1 MDDEN
6 VTGRRI
12 IKVLLAVIIVVLVAL
27 AAVVTFMRFKNTS
40 AVEPKPVEA
49 AIAETDEETEAVIA
63 EPEVEET
70 AELTEIPEASE
81 ETVDSLPVEIDG
93 SESAAIAELQEV
105 IVEALPELDEEHS
118 FYEKL
123 AMGKNV
129 SILIM
134 GDTCAEGTGASAI
147 GESEDGRDHRW
158 FVQLSDYLSENYLN
172 GQKPHVVSLASE
184 SASVLQD
191 TLDLKNSTDDTSY
204 DLILLTYGLNEDY
217 MKSGMYFEALIMS
230 LRDRYPNASFITTLE
245 PCQHYVT
252 TSMDYMRGISYD
264 YGIPVIDLYGYYYSS
279 SISIGFEHYLK
290 HFDVHQTYPSDQGQD
305 EWFELLK
312 TEIDAN
318 VEGRTGRI
326 KDRRAID
333 PMAPMLAKMQYM
345 AVDDARVTRIDDT
358 SFSVDVNADGL
369 AYMVHKDNIGEG
381 DVKVIADDILYQFR
395 KPNGIKLNS
404 GDYLSSIHSELVS
417 HNSFT
422 ITFSGKEY
430 ADGLRGFYFCYPEE

>member
-6 VTGRRI
+6 VSGRRL
-12 IKVLLAVIIVVLVAL
+12 KAVLLAVIFVVLVAL
-27 AAVVTFMRFKNTS
+27 AAAVMFMRFNDTLAP
-40 AVEPKPVEA
+40 AVEPEQVEEA
-49 AIAETDEETEAVIA
+49 LAEAVEETEAVFA
-63 EPEVEET
+63 EPETDET
-70 AELTEIPEASE
+70 AEISEASE
-81 ETVDSLPVEIDG
+81 ETVESLPVEIDEA
-93 SESAAIAELQEV
+93 ESADIAELQEI

-134 GDTCAEGTGASAI
+134 GDACASGTGASAV

-158 FVQLSDYLSENYLN
+158 FVQLSDYLSEKYLK
-172 GQKPHVVSLASE
+172 GQKPHVVSLASD

-217 MKSGMYFEALIMS
+217 MKSGMYFEALILS
-230 LRDRYPNASFITTLE
+230 LHEKYPNASFITTLE
-245 PCQHYVT
+245 PCKHCVT
-252 TSMDYMRGISYD
+252 TPMDYMRGISYD
-264 YGIPVIDLYGYYYSS
+264 YGIPIIDLYGYYYSS
-279 SISIGFEHYLK
+279 SVSIGFEDYLK
-290 HFDVHQTYPSDQGQD
+290 HFDIHQTFPSDQGQD

-430 ADGLRGFYFCYPEE
+430 ADGLRGFYFSYPEE